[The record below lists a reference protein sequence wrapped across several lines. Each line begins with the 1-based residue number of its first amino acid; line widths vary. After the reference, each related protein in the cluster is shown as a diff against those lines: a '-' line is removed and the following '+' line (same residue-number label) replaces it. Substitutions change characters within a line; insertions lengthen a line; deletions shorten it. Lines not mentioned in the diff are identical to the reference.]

1 MRKTLLLTAMIGLF
15 WTEFGAA
22 QILSNPSL
30 NGHQRR
36 APHLDSLRRAL
47 KLSSNLKLEWR
58 TSKNGV
64 DTLSV
69 LDDFNRTNIGPDWVY
84 DQPYWQILD
93 GELDTTPAADHEWRY
108 LAVFQ
113 PVFNDATRNIYSV
126 AYRWGRNADEL
137 GIREAA
143 FGLMLDRPDQFASG
157 YWLWHRTNWFEVW
170 LWIIKD
176 GTWEYTPGNGKQVDT
191 APASL
196 SSNPVAGDVITAY
209 IRNEPDAVYFDYYV
223 NNYFDAT
230 VKDVTK
236 EFPKSGDWHVGAF
249 IHGQELNNQIDDFTV
264 TWLEGDVVGPAA
276 VNDLRALD
284 STTTSVKLEWTST
297 GDNGVDG
304 NATRLELRYST
315 SPITAVNFA
324 QATLASNLPTP
335 APSGVKQ
342 QFEVKNLLIGT
353 QYYFALKIFDEVGNA
368 GPLSNIAPAR
378 TVGSG
383 AASNLTVVNGCGQ
396 SGEVNQNLPTPLTAH
411 VTDDEGLSVSNSPVE
426 FIVIGGNGTVG
437 GQKKITVNTDAAGEA
452 KTTWKLGTGAGPQTV
467 EIRANGLNGSPS
479 TCTAIAT
486 AAAPAKLNVMS
497 GNNQVVSI
505 GQIAPAALTAR
516 LMDLYNNPNINQS
529 VTFTVTAGGG
539 NFVNGQ
545 VNIGKIYQTLTNSN
559 GDAFTRAAVGTVYGD
574 TTKITA
580 TWKSSNGA
588 TTLASNFVVIAARP
602 DSAVATEGNNQT
614 AARNTVLPDSLTI
627 KILDAAKAPVKN
639 YPVTFSI
646 LSGGGK
652 LGNNQT
658 QINLNTDGNGYARA
672 VWKLGNTVGVQQVEL
687 KALFNNANLRN
698 TPFIFKATAF
708 IPSAVADDNAASLPQ
723 QFALHQNFPNPF
735 WSGATSRAAGNPET
749 TLRFDLPEAGAATI
763 QVTDLSGRHVRQLL
777 GAEMPAGSHRLVW
790 NGQDDHG
797 QPAESGVYFITL
809 RAKLGR
815 SSRELVAT
823 RKVVL
828 MK

>member
-1 MRKTLLLTAMIGLF
+1 MRKVIMLTAMLGLF

-22 QILSNPSL
+22 QILSTISPNTY
-30 NGHQRR
+30 QRR
-36 APHLDSLRRAL
+36 SPHLDSLRRAL
-47 KLSSNLKLEWR
+47 KLSSNLRLDWR

-64 DTLSV
+64 DTLRV
-69 LDDFNRTNIGPDWVY
+69 IDDFNRTNIGSDWVY
-84 DQPYWQILD
+84 DEPYWQILD
-93 GELDTTPAADHEWRY
+93 GELDTTPAAVSEWRY

-126 AYRWGRNADEL
+126 SYRWGRNADEL

-191 APASL
+191 APSSL
-196 SSNPVAGDVITAY
+196 GANPVAGDVITAY
-209 IRNEPDAVYFDYYV
+209 IRNESDAVYFDYYV

-236 EFPKSGDWHVGAF
+236 EFPKSDTWYVGAF

-276 VNDLRALD
+276 VTDLHALD
-284 STTTSVKLEWTST
+284 STTTSIKLEWTST

-315 SPITAVNFA
+315 SPITATNFT
-324 QATLASNLPTP
+324 QATLAPNLPAP

-342 QFEVKNLLIGT
+342 GFEVKNLSVAT
-353 QYYFALKIFDEVGNA
+353 PYYFALKIFDEVGNA
-368 GPLSNIAPAR
+368 GPLSNVASAR
-378 TVGSG
+378 TLGSG
-383 AASNLTVVNGCGQ
+383 AASNLAVVNGCGQ
-396 SGEVNQNLPTPLTAH
+396 SGEVNKNLPTQLTAR
-411 VTDDEGLSVSNSPVE
+411 VTDDNGLGVSNSPVE
-426 FIVIGGNGTVG
+426 FVIISGNGTVD
-437 GQKKITVNTDAAGEA
+437 GQKNISVNTDAAGEA
-452 KTTWKLGTGAGPQTV
+452 KATWKLGTSVGTQTV
-467 EIRANGLNGSPS
+467 EIRANGLNGSPNS
-479 TCTAIAT
+479 CTATAN
-486 AAAPAKLNVMS
+486 AAAPSKLSVTN
-497 GNNQVVSI
+497 GNNQVVAI
-505 GQIAPAALTAR
+505 GQITPVPLTAR
-516 LMDLYNNPNINQS
+516 LTDTYNNPHANQS
-529 VTFTVTAGGG
+529 VIFNVTAGGG

-545 VNIGKIYQTLTNSN
+545 INAGKIYQTLTGSN
-559 GDAFTRAAVGTVYGD
+559 GSALARVAVGNAYGD
-574 TTKITA
+574 TTKVSA

-588 TTLASNFVVIAARP
+588 TTLVANFVVVAARP
-602 DSAVATEGNNQT
+602 DSAIATKGNNQT

-627 KILDAAKAPVKN
+627 KILDTAQTPVKN
-639 YPVTFSI
+639 YPVTFRI

-652 LGNNQT
+652 LANNQT
-658 QINLNTDGNGYARA
+658 SVNVSTDSNGYARA
-672 VWKLGNTVGVQQVEL
+672 IWQLGNVAGVQQVEL
-687 KALFNNANLRN
+687 KALFNNDNLRN

-708 IPSAVADDNAASLPQ
+708 IPSAVADDNATKLPE
-723 QFALHQNFPNPF
+723 QFSLHQNFPNPF
-735 WSGATSRAAGNPET
+735 NPET
-749 TLRFDLPEAGAATI
+749 TVRFDLPEAGAVAI
-763 QVTDLSGRHVRQLL
+763 RVTDMSGRHVRQLL
-777 GAEMPAGSHRLVW
+777 GGEMPAGSHRFIW
-790 NGQDDHG
+790 NGQDDYG
-797 QPAESGVYFITL
+797 RPAESGVYFITL

-815 SSRELVAT
+815 AGRDVVAT